1 MKSRMHA
8 ARAGASVVLM
18 LSTMIACSGASPDP
32 ADADVPST
40 GTERV
45 GSVYADLQV
54 EYLAAGERVY
64 RSMYDEVG
72 RACREL
78 GIGTQLPDEYVEKLG
93 TSRLQVWSTHDRV
106 AVRNEVY
113 TYVAGPVEEGRHCDF
128 EPATR
133 GMHLYRDANETATW
147 DLATGVESKA
157 PPRPEYEW
165 KRTAV
170 ATAPAATNPGT
181 HERSASGGPVH
192 RIRTVGGRRRAVL
205 HLVGRR
211 RLWLRHAGQRGEQRD
226 GQRSQH
232 ARRTGHR
239 PEPDR
244 QRKWPARDAVGLG
257 AGRRRAVRDDAPP
270 CTDAG
275 HACRRASSMK
285 RRH

>member
-1 MKSRMHA
+1 MHA

-181 HERSASGGPVH
+181 HERSASGVPCIEYGTSAGAGGRYCIWSGGGAYGFDTQGSAVSNAMGSEANMLVGLVIDQSPTDNGNGQRVTLSALVLDDDAPFSTMRPH
-192 RIRTVGGRRRAVL
+192 APTLGTRAGGRRR
-205 HLVGRR
+205 
-211 RLWLRHAGQRGEQRD
+211 
-226 GQRSQH
+226 
-232 ARRTGHR
+232 
-239 PEPDR
+239 
-244 QRKWPARDAVGLG
+244 
-257 AGRRRAVRDDAPP
+257 
-270 CTDAG
+270 
-275 HACRRASSMK
+275 
-285 RRH
+285 